1 MTSSTVLIHGQEEGS
16 TIIKVGSMS
25 WVYQAKME
33 FKALKYD
40 QGISNPVT
48 TD

>member
-1 MTSSTVLIHGQEEGS
+1 MHGQEEGS
-16 TIIKVGSMS
+16 TITKVRSMS
-25 WVYQAKME
+25 WVFQVKME

-40 QGISNPVT
+40 QGITNPVT